1 MSDQVS
7 SLERDI
13 EETRERLAATIDQLV
28 HRASPKTIA
37 QRQVAQV
44 KAYFVDAQGQ
54 PRQDNIVKVV
64 GGTAA
69 VVAVLVLVRRVV
81 RD

>member
-1 MSDQVS
+1 VSDQVS

-44 KAYFVDAQGQ
+44 KAYFVDEQGQ
-54 PRQDNIVKVV
+54 PRQDNILKVV

>member
-44 KAYFVDAQGQ
+44 KAYFVDEQGQ
-54 PRQDNIVKVV
+54 PRQDNILKVV

>member
-1 MSDQVS
+1 VSDQVS

-44 KAYFVDAQGQ
+44 KGYFVDEQGQ
-54 PRQDNIVKVV
+54 PRQDNIIKVV

-69 VVAVLVLVRRVV
+69 LVTLLVVVRRVV

>member
-1 MSDQVS
+1 MSDQAS

-44 KAYFVDAQGQ
+44 KAYFVDEQGQ
-54 PRQDNIVKVV
+54 PRQDNIIKVV

-69 VVAVLVLVRRVV
+69 VVALFVVVRRVV